1 MNDTPRRAVYPGKG
15 GKMARKYTQAQAQ
28 AVARYDEKNTKQY
41 HLKLNLKTDAEII
54 AWLDGMDGKQT
65 YIKSLIAQDMKERR
79 TANMITVFEGYTQT
93 GKKMHAELN
102 TATGALYIVYDQSGR
117 RIRYN
122 DEQYTEESNFGFL
135 LNDFRKA

>member
-1 MNDTPRRAVYPGKG
+1 
-15 GKMARKYTQAQAQ
+15 MARKYTQAQAQ

-41 HLKLNLKTDAEII
+41 HLKLNRKTDAEII
-54 AWLDGMDGKQT
+54 AWLDGMEGKQT

-79 TANMITVFEGYTQT
+79 TANMIIVFEGYTRT
-93 GKKMHAELN
+93 DKKMHAELDPD
-102 TATGALYIVYDQSGR
+102 TGILYIVYEYSGR

-122 DEQYTEESNFGFL
+122 EEYYTEESDFGFL